1 MANEILT
8 LCVKVLLSASVLY
21 YFSQCDTRSFFLSH
35 SVPSSPAPP
44 TKAKNLSHRQRVQK
58 APQSGLAI
66 PGLSGSP
73 TLPEDFV
80 EEALL
85 LSDIL
90 QLNEIS
96 SVELLLAGE
105 QHMPRYLIL
114 YHQISAEQN
123 VFITKIFVNFKD
135 ICVDVF
141 CRSFATSMNV
151 MND

>member
-1 MANEILT
+1 M
-8 LCVKVLLSASVLY
+8 
-21 YFSQCDTRSFFLSH
+21 
-35 SVPSSPAPP
+35 
-44 TKAKNLSHRQRVQK
+44 QK

-123 VFITKIFVNFKD
+123 VFIAKIFMNFKD
-135 ICVDVF
+135 ICVNVDLF
-141 CRSFATSMNV
+141 CRAFATSV
-151 MND
+151 T